1 MLVPDWLKALALVVL
16 LGLAFAVGWLVRG
29 WRSDAIQSRAVATQ
43 AGKQVVS
50 VHRQDAVTAK
60 IDASATAQAEKT
72 RIVYRTIHDE
82 VLKYVQKTDGSAGV
96 DCLLDAQWVQLHDA
110 AAIGRSPDPS
120 STVDASSAKAGSDR

>member
-72 RIVYRTIHDE
+72 RIVYRTIHAGLDRATGYLG
-82 VLKYVQKTDGSAGV
+82 VLVADGRPCQIASGAGCLV
-96 DCLLDAQWVQLHDA
+96 DTHWHTRHGVVIPVPETPRHH
-110 AAIGRSPDPS
+110 
-120 STVDASSAKAGSDR
+120 